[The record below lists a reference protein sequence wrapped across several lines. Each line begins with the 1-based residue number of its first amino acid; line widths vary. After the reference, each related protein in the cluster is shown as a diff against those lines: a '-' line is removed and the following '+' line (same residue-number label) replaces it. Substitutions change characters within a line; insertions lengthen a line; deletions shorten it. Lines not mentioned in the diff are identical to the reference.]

1 VPVGIAIAGDQV
13 AAELAVTRHLPRIV
27 AVRQVP
33 GQRLVATAQVGPL
46 ADMHD
51 RTPAEPPCV
60 ALRRRLGAL
69 T

>member
-1 VPVGIAIAGDQV
+1 MPIGIAIAGHEV
-13 AAELAVTRHLPRIV
+13 SAELTATRGLPGIV